1 MNSTNPSIR
10 RKGHFSPSF
19 LRGTITI
26 GLCLLAVGMGT
37 RSQAGNA
44 KTAQQAFKNVQVLKD
59 VPADDLVPGMQF
71 VAASLGVEC
80 DFCHI
85 RDAFEKDDKKTKQTA
100 RRMMQMVLNINQ
112 LNFQGSRKVTCYTCH
127 RGSHTPLGT
136 PMVEDSVPHLA
147 DAESSGDASSE
158 EDVGDRSLPTPKD
171 ILDRFVASLG
181 GTAAIEKV
189 SSRSERGVV
198 AFGGGSPVPIEIVI
212 KTPSKQRMTV
222 HLAAG
227 DSITAFDGETGWTRA
242 PGSPVREM
250 HQAEFE
256 GARLDAD
263 LQFGTHVQTL
273 FTHLKVLKV
282 ERVGDRD
289 AFLVLASKEKQEP
302 LELYFDRES

>member
-10 RKGHFSPSF
+10 RKGHFSSSF

-127 RGSHTPLGT
+127 R
-136 PMVEDSVPHLA
+136 
-147 DAESSGDASSE
+147 
-158 EDVGDRSLPTPKD
+158 
-171 ILDRFVASLG
+171 
-181 GTAAIEKV
+181 
-189 SSRSERGVV
+189 
-198 AFGGGSPVPIEIVI
+198 
-212 KTPSKQRMTV
+212 
-222 HLAAG
+222 
-227 DSITAFDGETGWTRA
+227 
-242 PGSPVREM
+242 
-250 HQAEFE
+250 
-256 GARLDAD
+256 
-263 LQFGTHVQTL
+263 
-273 FTHLKVLKV
+273 
-282 ERVGDRD
+282 
-289 AFLVLASKEKQEP
+289 
-302 LELYFDRES
+302 